1 MDSVERDEATVR
13 GRTLEVAHCYPRFL
27 LENAVREDAKKHSLT
42 VDSYLDGCS
51 RCF

>member
-13 GRTLEVAHCYPRFL
+13 DRTPEVAHCYPRFL
-27 LENAVREDAKKHSLT
+27 LENAVRVAVKKHSLR

-51 RCF
+51 RCS